1 MPVNSILLTV
11 VVSAL
16 LNLINIGSA
25 VALRDILSM
34 AVSGVYLSYL
44 VVAIL
49 LFRRRIKGDISR
61 YNGSEE
67 DVVNV
72 PGAKLVWGPFH
83 CPGIWGILINAFAII
98 YIIIV
103 IFFSYWPAGM
113 NPSVEEMNWSVLGIG
128 GSSIIAIVYYFM
140 RARRIYT
147 GPIVEVSI

>member
-1 MPVNSILLTV
+1 
-11 VVSAL
+11 
-16 LNLINIGSA
+16 
-25 VALRDILSM
+25 M

-44 VVAIL
+44 VVSIL

-61 YNGSEE
+61 CNGSED

-83 CPGIWGILINAFAII
+83 CPGIWGILINAYAII

-103 IFFSYWPAGM
+103 IFFSYWPAVM

-128 GSSIIAIVYYFM
+128 GSSILAIVYYFM